1 MKNFSIDFDR
11 VFNEIEIGIFINDI
25 EGNISWFN
33 SKAKDLFISAF
44 EKISLN
50 ESTSEVSLIKLLI
63 NAKKYFTSPDVIT
76 TRRPVYNRKVKYIDE
91 NNEAVWFIVN
101 SMPINNTE
109 NELSEIFNT
118 IISLDKSNSPEDLLK
133 NVTKNIEIVIYS
145 STGEGGNYNFITDA
159 VKKIFG
165 FTAEEILQN
174 PLLTVNQI
182 YQDDIQIYHNFS
194 EQLKNGIPAFA
205 EYRITD
211 KNGEV
216 RYIRNSGYPVKFN
229 DNIIRID
236 GVISDI
242 TKDKNF
248 QLKLAESE
256 ERFRML
262 IDTATDLIF
271 NLDNYGYFIMVNTA
285 GALFMGYKTEE
296 MIGKHFLEFV
306 NEEYKADIAVS
317 FQQIL
322 KSDRINSFEAV
333 LLNKSGNNLFFEIQG
348 RPIKRNK
355 EIVGLL
361 GIGRD
366 ITERR
371 KVEEKL
377 KELNAKLIEA
387 NRIISVERDRAKNQ
401 VNVLEEVNR
410 LKSDFISNISHELRT
425 PLASIVGF
433 SETISNDPDLSKEMV
448 VEFNNIILSEGKRLA
463 RLINDFLDF
472 ARIEAGKMDLN
483 KSIFNISELL
493 REIINKIKPLADEKG
508 IVFTSEIP
516 DKEIILFSDK
526 ERIGQVFNQLI
537 SNAVKFTN
545 RGGKVSLMG
554 QDFIKEFEF
563 IVTDTGIGI
572 PESEQKKIFQK
583 FFKVENPGTMNTGTG
598 IGLGLAKQIIDL
610 HRGLITVQSEVN
622 KGTTFIVR
630 LPKMT
635 QINQ

>member
-11 VFNEIEIGIFINDI
+11 VFNEIEIGIFINDT
-25 EGNISWFN
+25 EGNIVSFN
-33 SKAKDLFISAF
+33 TKAKELFASAF
-44 EKISLN
+44 EKVSLN

-63 NAKKYFTSPDVIT
+63 NAKKYFTSPDIPT
-76 TRRPVYNRKVKYIDE
+76 TKKPVYNRKVKYADE
-91 NNEAVWFIVN
+91 NNNVIWFIVN
-101 SMPINNTE
+101 SLPINNTE
-109 NELSEIFNT
+109 GELTEVFNT
-118 IISLDKSNSPEDLLK
+118 IINLDESTSSNEPVLAAA
-133 NVTKNIEIVIYS
+133 NNIEMVLYS
-145 STGEGGNYNFITDA
+145 TTADGDKYIFITEA
-159 VKKIFG
+159 AKKIFG
-165 FTAEEILQN
+165 FSAEEIIQN
-174 PLLTVNQI
+174 PLLLDSQIHQDDLQI
-182 YQDDIQIYHNFS
+182 YMDFK
-194 EQLKNGIPAFA
+194 EQLMSGVSSVA
-205 EYRITD
+205 EFRVTD
-211 KNGEV
+211 NNGEI
-216 RYIRNSGYPVKFN
+216 RYIRNSGNPVTL
-229 DNIIRID
+229 DNNIVRID

-242 TKDKNF
+242 TKDKNI
-248 QLKLAESE
+248 QIKLAESE

-262 IDTATDLIF
+262 IETATDLIF
-271 NLDNYGYFIMVNTA
+271 NLDNYGYFLMVNTT
-285 GALFMGYKTEE
+285 GALFLGYKTEE
-296 MIGKHFLEFV
+296 MIGRHFLEFV
-306 NEEYKADIAVS
+306 NEEYKTNIAVS

-322 KSDRINSFEAV
+322 KSEKVNTFEAV
-333 LLNKSGNNLFFEIQG
+333 LLSKSGKNLFFEIHG

-355 EIVGLL
+355 DIIGLL

-433 SETISNDPDLSKEMV
+433 SETIINDPDLPKEMV
-448 VEFNNIILSEGKRLA
+448 IEFNNIILSEGKRLA

-472 ARIEAGKMDLN
+472 AKIEAGKMDLN
-483 KSIFNISELL
+483 KSIFNITELL
-493 REIINKIKPLADEKG
+493 RDIINKIKPLADEKD
-508 IVFTSEIP
+508 VKFTSEIP

-545 RGGKVSLMG
+545 RGGRVSLIG
-554 QDFIKEFEF
+554 QDFQKEFEF

-572 PESEQKKIFQK
+572 PEAEQKKIFQK

-635 QINQ
+635 QINK